1 MSIYNK
7 KQSIEYQILEIER
20 LLSISDNNPFVDI
33 PLRERL
39 DNLKKQLEEL
49 PKDLKEPKITLLFT
63 GNAVFGSLGIKS
75 SFVSKTINPVQELIK
90 IQTAITKFGK
100 EFGKRGKIKK
110 GEISEMYLT
119 SLPTGSFGYELSLL
133 NNVDLFDEQYVSD
146 SIQDFIEL
154 IEFTIRDE
162 ERFIKIM
169 DNYPIRTLSHLKN
182 LLKEINSE
190 NSILKIESGSLYKE
204 FSRDEIRI
212 GYDRVSSTIS
222 NTETIKL
229 NGIFKGA
236 FIESG
241 RFELIDNEGN
251 TVHGYV
257 SDDLTEEDIAQYNRT
272 YSNEECSITLE
283 KNITEYNNGKISTTY
298 LLLLL
303 NDLE

>member
-90 IQTAITKFGK
+90 IQAAITKFGK

-272 YSNEECSITLE
+272 YSNEECSITL
-283 KNITEYNNGKISTTY
+283 KKILQNIITAKYR
-298 LLLLL
+298 LLIYYYCLMI
-303 NDLE
+303 